1 MRMIIAPSLLAA
13 NFGRLAREVER
24 ADASGADW
32 LHLDIMDGHFVP
44 NISFGPGVV
53 RTIRPL
59 TKLFFD
65 VHLMC
70 SKPEILLEPFA
81 KAGADEMLVHVELG
95 EAVTGLFWKIKSL
108 GKKVGL
114 VINPP
119 TSISLV
125 RRHLDQIDTLL
136 IMTVNPG
143 FGGQSFIYETL
154 PKIQQAYAWRRE
166 RNLGYNIAV
175 DGGIDFKT
183 AAECAHVG
191 ADTFIS
197 GTTLFGQ
204 RNLGAAVKKMRKA
217 AEAARS
223 RHFSLPTPLSPQPSS
238 LLTARLNAPMHQVRN
253 RRLARSDRRGFYLR
267 QRRARRPGR
276 GGLLDREPSRRH

>member
-1 MRMIIAPSLLAA
+1 MIIAPSLLAA
-13 NFGRLAREVER
+13 DFKQLAKEVGRVNR
-24 ADASGADW
+24 SGADW

-53 RTIRPL
+53 RALRPL
-59 TKLFFD
+59 TRAFFD

-81 KAGADEMLVHVELG
+81 RAGADQMLIHVELG
-95 EAVTGLFWKIKSL
+95 EHVTPLIWKIKSL

-114 VINPP
+114 AINPP
-119 TSISLV
+119 TGIALV
-125 RRHLDQIDTLL
+125 QPFLEQIDALL

-154 PKIQQAYAWRRE
+154 PKIQQAQEWRRE
-166 RNLGYNIAV
+166 RGLSYTIGV

-183 AAECAHVG
+183 ATECARAG

-204 RNLGAAVKKMRKA
+204 RNFTAAVRKLRKA
-217 AEAARS
+217 AEAGQPKAL
-223 RHFSLPTPLSPQPSS
+223 LP
-238 LLTARLNAPMHQVRN
+238 A
-253 RRLARSDRRGFYLR
+253 
-267 QRRARRPGR
+267 
-276 GGLLDREPSRRH
+276 